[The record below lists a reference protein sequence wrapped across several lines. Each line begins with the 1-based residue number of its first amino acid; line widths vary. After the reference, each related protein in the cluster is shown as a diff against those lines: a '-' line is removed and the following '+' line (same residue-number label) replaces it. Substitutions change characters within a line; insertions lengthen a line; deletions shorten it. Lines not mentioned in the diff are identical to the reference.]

1 MLLWDVRFVAD
12 GTGRIA
18 FSKEPI
24 LEPISCES
32 NNIKKYFDG
41 LRHVLYNVSKLI
53 IFLRTI

>member
-18 FSKEPI
+18 FSKESI

-32 NNIKKYFDG
+32 NNIK
-41 LRHVLYNVSKLI
+41 NMLI
-53 IFLRTI
+53 A